1 MAHVHMLIPPPFF
14 FLAVSLFRL
23 NFHYFL
29 HNLRRGKEVI
39 GVVGKLY
46 SLVESVMIGS

>member
-1 MAHVHMLIPPPFF
+1 MAHVHSLIPIF

-23 NFHYFL
+23 NFHYFI
-29 HNLRRGKEVI
+29 HNLRTGREVI